1 MKLISGRI
9 GFVVGV
15 ALGLTLTMS
24 TPARSGGSSDE
35 EPHDHDDGPR
45 YFGFVKDASGKIVP
59 DAKVTAE
66 IKGRGTVITRSDK
79 VGTYKLP
86 GFGKDID
93 PKNVIVSCSKDG
105 YKQIR
110 TFRRPPSGKA
120 PVTAIETECTMQRV
134 GTK

>member
-1 MKLISGRI
+1 MKLAFRRL
-9 GFVVGV
+9 GFAGAATVSLIL
-15 ALGLTLTMS
+15 ALYG
-24 TPARSGGSSDE
+24 PAWSGGSSEE

-66 IKGRGTVITRSDK
+66 IKGRGSVITRSDK

-105 YKQIR
+105 YRQIR
-110 TFRRPPSGKA
+110 TFRRPPASKT
-120 PVTAIETECTMQRV
+120 PQTAIETECTMQRV
-134 GTK
+134 GAK

>member
-1 MKLISGRI
+1 MTVAFRRL
-9 GFVVGV
+9 GF
-15 ALGLTLTMS
+15 AAAATLGLILAIYGAAW
-24 TPARSGGSSDE
+24 PGGSSED

-45 YFGFVKDASGKIVP
+45 YFGFVKDANGRIVP

-79 VGTYKLP
+79 VGTYRLP

-105 YKQIR
+105 YKQVR
-110 TFRRPPSGKA
+110 TFRRPPSGKDPA
-120 PVTAIETECTMQRV
+120 TAIETECTMQRM
-134 GTK
+134 GSK

>member
-66 IKGRGTVITRSDK
+66 NVNKFTDNLNSHNDDIEAHGHRIVVTDRRILDRGRLSI
-79 VGTYKLP
+79 
-86 GFGKDID
+86 
-93 PKNVIVSCSKDG
+93 
-105 YKQIR
+105 
-110 TFRRPPSGKA
+110 
-120 PVTAIETECTMQRV
+120 ECTVRLLRQGARAGGDVEREV
-134 GTK
+134 GS

>member
-1 MKLISGRI
+1 MKLAFRRL
-9 GFVVGV
+9 GFAGAATVSLIL
-15 ALGLTLTMS
+15 ALYG
-24 TPARSGGSSDE
+24 PAWSGGSSEE

-66 IKGRGTVITRSDK
+66 IKGRGSVITRSDK

-93 PKNVIVSCSKDG
+93 PKMLSSRAARMATSRSEPSDARRRARLRKLRSRPSARCS
-105 YKQIR
+105 
-110 TFRRPPSGKA
+110 
-120 PVTAIETECTMQRV
+120 V
-134 GTK
+134 

>member
-9 GFVVGV
+9 GFLAGI

-24 TPARSGGSSDE
+24 TPAWSGGSSDE

-45 YFGFVKDASGKIVP
+45 YFGFVKDSNGRIVP

-110 TFRRPPSGKA
+110 TFRRPPASKT
-120 PVTAIETECTMQRV
+120 PQTAIETECTMQRV
-134 GTK
+134 GAK